1 MESRLLATSIPAIFL
16 FISSFLTL
24 CSSSPVAEQTEPR
37 KLVLSGVEVEETFRD
52 PESPV
57 PTWMLSWECRDSSGK
72 GKVLIEFGLFMLYL
86 KPVEF
91 KGEIA
96 DVLEGLPEE
105 YRKYIDG
112 TELEGSGF
120 VLYDGTDTGDYANHK
135 RVGINHRWNWGLKD
149 DSYNYAFVIKPDGTG
164 LYYDFSGGR
173 TEVKAS
179 QVYKC
184 SRN

>member
-16 FISSFLTL
+16 FISSFLTG

-91 KGEIA
+91 KGRSQTFSR
-96 DVLEGLPEE
+96 G
-105 YRKYIDG
+105 YQKN
-112 TELEGSGF
+112 TENILTAQSSKGVDLFSMTEPT
-120 VLYDGTDTGDYANHK
+120 L
-135 RVGINHRWNWGLKD
+135 
-149 DSYNYAFVIKPDGTG
+149 VIMRIT
-164 LYYDFSGGR
+164 S
-173 TEVKAS
+173 E
-179 QVYKC
+179 
-184 SRN
+184 